1 MNTNTAGSAGEPM
14 RLRAPHGR
22 WQRTAPWVAPLLTA
36 GVLALATVFM
46 VASCG
51 AAFI

>member
-1 MNTNTAGSAGEPM
+1 MSTNTAGLSGEP
-14 RLRAPHGR
+14 LHPEAPHGP
-22 WQRTAPWVAPLLTA
+22 WERTAPWVAPLVTV

-51 AAFI
+51 AALI